1 MRVGQ
6 RKSRYDTDP
15 MLLGVVANVLE
26 IQCPEGTWI
35 CMTGE
40 YAHLLLKDT
49 FTHFS
54 AAYNYASS
62 KKDPF
67 RVTQVIPVAGNL
79 PLADNHTR
87 EHHPGLNA
95 SVRLGHTHGDADHRT
110 NFRNSFHS
118 ARI

>member
-40 YAHLLLKDT
+40 YAHPLLKGT
-49 FTHFS
+49 FT
-54 AAYNYASS
+54 
-62 KKDPF
+62 
-67 RVTQVIPVAGNL
+67 
-79 PLADNHTR
+79 
-87 EHHPGLNA
+87 
-95 SVRLGHTHGDADHRT
+95 
-110 NFRNSFHS
+110 
-118 ARI
+118 